1 MRQKILGEVKMGVH
15 MKNKEINKTTIY
27 LILKRLALDVGQALV
42 INYKGNYKLI
52 IRKENGNKFVLVNPV
67 DLEKYIFNLQATAI
81 LLMHLQGNEDMEI
94 VENVKILN
102 KNVSDEI
109 VLEFIAD
116 LKSKF

>member
-1 MRQKILGEVKMGVH
+1 M
-15 MKNKEINKTTIY
+15 
-27 LILKRLALDVGQALV
+27 
-42 INYKGNYKLI
+42 I
-52 IRKENGNKFVLVNPV
+52 IRKENGNKFVLVNPI

-81 LLMHLQGNEDMEI
+81 LLMYLQGNEDMEI

>member
-1 MRQKILGEVKMGVH
+1 MEYLEQYKFSMFNHKVFKDGKLFLYNAYSGGFCMCDDI
-15 MKNKEINKTTIY
+15 MKKTF
-27 LILKRLALDVGQALV
+27 KD
-42 INYKGNYKLI
+42 
-52 IRKENGNKFVLVNPV
+52 
-67 DLEKYIFNLQATAI
+67 IFNLQATAI
-81 LLMHLQGNEDMEI
+81 LLMYLQGNEDMEI

>member
-1 MRQKILGEVKMGVH
+1 

-52 IRKENGNKFVLVNPV
+52 IRKENGNKFVLV
-67 DLEKYIFNLQATAI
+67 KYIFNLQATAI
-81 LLMHLQGNEDMEI
+81 LLMYLQGNEDMEI

>member
-1 MRQKILGEVKMGVH
+1 M
-15 MKNKEINKTTIY
+15 
-27 LILKRLALDVGQALV
+27 
-42 INYKGNYKLI
+42 I

>member
-1 MRQKILGEVKMGVH
+1 
-15 MKNKEINKTTIY
+15 
-27 LILKRLALDVGQALV
+27 
-42 INYKGNYKLI
+42 
-52 IRKENGNKFVLVNPV
+52 
-67 DLEKYIFNLQATAI
+67 
-81 LLMHLQGNEDMEI
+81 MHLQGNEDMEI